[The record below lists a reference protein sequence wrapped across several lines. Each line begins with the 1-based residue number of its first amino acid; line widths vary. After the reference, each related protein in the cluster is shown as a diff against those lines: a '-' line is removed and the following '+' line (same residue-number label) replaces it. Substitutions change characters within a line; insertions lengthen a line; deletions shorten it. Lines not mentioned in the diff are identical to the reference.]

1 MIRKLFILTVFL
13 SMALAACGGQQPS
26 TEEEAVVE
34 QEEMKDEEMGEEPK
48 KDEGDMSEEDMMH
61 SATFTVRIE
70 NISPAF
76 EFLSSGVFNTPSGAD
91 GPGPLGP
98 GASYEFQFSAVPG
111 ARLSFAT
118 MFVQS
123 NDLFYA
129 PGEVGIVLFDEGGN
143 QISGDVTDQIFL
155 WDAGTEVNQEPGVG
169 VDQAPRQS
177 GPDTGSDENG
187 SVNLVEDMYSYPA
200 IAEHIRVSL
209 EANPDSMFVARIENI
224 AMDSSLLLAPGV
236 WVVHSSDAPLF
247 NVGQPDRAQG
257 LEALA
262 EDGDPTLLAE
272 ELEDRS
278 GLTVLLAPGVWVV
291 FTEGEPIFSAGEA
304 DRGLGLEALAEDGN
318 PAELNAALADYMGVV
333 THGVFTNP
341 VGAME
346 AGPVGPGNAYEF
358 SFSASEGDRLN
369 FATMF
374 VQSNDLFYSLMAE
387 GIDLFTMDGEHI
399 SGDITAQLAL
409 WDSGTEVNQEP
420 GIGSDQAP
428 RQAGPNTGADEMGV
442 VQLVEDMY
450 SYPEGVIRVI
460 ITAE

>member
-1 MIRKLFILTVFL
+1 MIRKLFVLTVLLTVFVT
-13 SMALAACGGQQPS
+13 ACSGQQPS
-26 TEEEAVVE
+26 TPPVEDEAMAEEE
-34 QEEMKDEEMGEEPK
+34 EMMDEEM

-70 NISPAF
+70 NLSPAF
-76 EFLSSGVFNTPSGAD
+76 EFLSSGAFNTPSGAE

-118 MFVQS
+118 MYVQS

-129 PGEVGIVLFDEGGN
+129 PGEVGIALFDEGGN
-143 QISGDVTDQIFL
+143 PLSDDVTDQIFL

-169 VDQAPRQS
+169 SDQAPRQA
-177 GPDTGSDENG
+177 GPETGSDENG

-200 IAEHIRVSL
+200 VTEHIRVSI
-209 EANPDSMFVARIENI
+209 EANSDSSFVARIENI
-224 AMDSSLLLAPGV
+224 SMDASLLLAPGV
-236 WVVHSSDAPLF
+236 WVVHTSDAPLF
-247 NVGQPDRAQG
+247 NVGQPDREQG

-272 ELEDRS
+272 ELKDRS
-278 GLTVLLAPGVWVV
+278 GVTTLLAPGVWVV
-291 FTEGEPIFSAGEA
+291 FTEGEPIFSDGMA

-318 PAELNAALADYMGVV
+318 PGELDAALADYMNVV
-333 THGVFTNP
+333 THSVFTTP
-341 VGAME
+341 AGETE
-346 AGPVGPGNAYEF
+346 AGPLAPGGAYTF
-358 SFSASEGDRLN
+358 SFSASEGDRLT

-374 VQSNDLFYSLMAE
+374 VQSNDLFYSLVAD
-387 GIDLFTMDGEHI
+387 GIALFTMDGESI
-399 SGDITAQLAL
+399 IGDITAELAL
-409 WDSGTEVNQEP
+409 WDAGTEVNQEP

-460 ITAE
+460 ITTE